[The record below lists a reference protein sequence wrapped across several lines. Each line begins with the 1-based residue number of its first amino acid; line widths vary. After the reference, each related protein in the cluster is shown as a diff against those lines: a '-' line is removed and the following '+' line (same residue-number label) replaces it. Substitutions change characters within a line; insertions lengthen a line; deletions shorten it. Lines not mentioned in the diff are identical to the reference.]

1 MGKHYTASK
10 NRTQGR
16 DGWSIIFRHPAR
28 LDPSTGRPGRRV
40 RRGLGT
46 SDDTE
51 ADALVEQLNEILRT
65 PSLWEP
71 LARHKAAALYDSRV
85 VDVFYEGLEAART
98 DFRSIRDD
106 LLALPTAADGYK
118 NVLLLGTTG
127 AGKTTAVRQFL
138 GTDPENERFPST
150 STAKTT
156 VADTEIVL
164 TEDGP
169 YRAAVTFAGREEVI
183 DHLTENVSAA
193 ALAIFQRKSDEDA
206 MRRLLDHVNQ
216 RFRFSYVLG
225 RPALSSED
233 EDDDM
238 PEDEE
243 DPDDDA
249 MALGTADL
257 DVIDPS
263 TTAAMLTQAVSDLR
277 SLVEKQ
283 AVRARTELQATEE
296 DERVLEEILEEA
308 LDTEL
313 RQLEEFHAIVD
324 GLLHEV
330 ELRFSLLTDGEL
342 RRTRQGWPLSW
353 TLTTGDRSTFLKT
366 VMRFS
371 SNYAPLFGRLLT
383 PLVNGIRVAG
393 PFIPTWAETSERLVL
408 IDVEGLGHTPKSAAS
423 VSTDLAKR
431 LDEVDAILVV
441 DDATAPMQAAPVAA
455 LKSIAISGNSSKL
468 HFLFTHF
475 DRMKAD
481 NLPRFS
487 DRERHVL
494 ASVENVL
501 NAIGEELGPAAE
513 RGIRVQLEQRC
524 YFAGGMHEPLNP
536 TKKDARRTVEQLR
549 SLSAAL
555 CAEEELPSTGP
566 AKPVFDRMNLSL
578 AVTEA
583 ARNFHRRWRGLLGLE
598 YNAAAPKEH
607 WTRVKALTR
616 RLGEGWRDEYDSLRP
631 VADLRTELQVQ
642 IFLMLQRPVRWEGGE
657 PTEDERQAVID
668 EITSSVTGKLYTLTT
683 QRLKEDV
690 QNAWLDAYRQQGVGS
705 TFTRSRII
713 DAEVFGRGAPIPT
726 VAASP
731 DQNSFLKAVANT
743 VAKVAEERKLI
754 LE

>member
-16 DGWSIIFRHPAR
+16 DGWSVIFRHPVR

-46 SDDTE
+46 SDDAE

-71 LARHKAAALYDSRV
+71 LARYKAAGLFDSRV

-118 NVLLLGTTG
+118 HVLLLGTTG
-127 AGKTTAVRQFL
+127 AGKTTAVRQLL

-169 YRAAVTFAGREEVI
+169 YRAAVTFAGREEVV

-193 ALAIFQRKSDEDA
+193 ALALFQGKSDQDA
-206 MRRLLDHVNQ
+206 LRRLLDHVNQ

-225 RPALSSED
+225 RPAISSED

-238 PEDEE
+238 PEDE
-243 DPDDDA
+243 DDADA

-257 DVIDPS
+257 DVIEPS
-263 TTAAMLTQAVSDLR
+263 TTAAMLAQAVTDLH

-283 AVRARTELQATEE
+283 TVSARAELQATEE
-296 DERVLEEILEEA
+296 DERVLEEILEEE

-313 RQLEEFHAIVD
+313 RQLEEFHAIID

-353 TLTTGDRSTFLKT
+353 TLETEDRSTFLKT

-393 PFIPTWAETSERLVL
+393 PFVPTWAEKSERLVL
-408 IDVEGLGHTPKSAAS
+408 IDVEGLGHTPKSTAS
-423 VSTDLAKR
+423 LSTGLAKR

-441 DDATAPMQAAPVAA
+441 DNATAPMQAAPIAA
-455 LKSIAISGNSSKL
+455 LKSITISGNSSKL

-475 DRMKAD
+475 DHMKAD

-501 NAIGEELGPAAE
+501 GAIGEELGPAAE
-513 RGIRVQLEQRC
+513 RGIRVRLEQRC
-524 YFAGGMHEPLNP
+524 YFAGGMHEPLKP
-536 TKKDARRTVEQLR
+536 SKKEARRTIEQLR
-549 SLSAAL
+549 SLSAVL
-555 CAEEELPSTGP
+555 SAEEELPSTGP

-598 YNAAAPKEH
+598 HNAAAPKEH

-657 PTEDERQAVID
+657 PTEEERQAVID

-743 VAKVAEERKLI
+743 VTEVAHESKLI